1 MMNVLNTLD
10 EGLVFRT
17 IEKIKRQKKQ
27 TEIKETPIKITSFF
41 KS

>member
-17 IEKIKRQKKQ
+17 IEKIKKQKEKIK
-27 TEIKETPIKITSFF
+27 IKETPIKITSFF
-41 KS
+41 KD